1 MLWHLRWGSNHRSL
15 DNKASALAM
24 CPADAVFRI
33 TYIQWLWL
41 GLFATRN
48 QGYIRE
54 KRIDLTIISNSWTPT
69 NPTGPSSSCGPTSPK
84 FHEKCPLQ
92 DLCKMTLVRIVCD
105 TQSRI
110 YQREKKRA
118 KDWWLKFYF
127 YCYYPSYS
135 YKHKVISP
143 PRCALF
149 FNLLEFIRFTLKLLK
164 DWVSN
169 T

>member
-1 MLWHLRWGSNHRSL
+1 MTL
-15 DNKASALAM
+15 
-24 CPADAVFRI
+24 VRI
-33 TYIQWLWL
+33 VCDTQSRIYQ
-41 GLFATRN
+41 
-48 QGYIRE
+48 RE
-54 KRIDLTIISNSWTPT
+54 EKQSIISNSWTPT
-69 NPTGPSSSCGPTSPK
+69 NPTGPRCPTSPTSPK
-84 FHEKCPLQ
+84 FHEKCSLQ
-92 DLCKMTLVRIVCD
+92 DLYKMTLVRIVCD

-127 YCYYPSYS
+127 YCNYPSYS

-164 DWVSN
+164 DKFWIGGVHKLRLQDPGC
-169 T
+169 